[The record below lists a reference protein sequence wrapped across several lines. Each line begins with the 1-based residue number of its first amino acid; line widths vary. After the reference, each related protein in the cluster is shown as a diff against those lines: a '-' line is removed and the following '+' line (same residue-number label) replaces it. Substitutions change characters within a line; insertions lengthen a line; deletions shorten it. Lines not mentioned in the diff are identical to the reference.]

1 MSDNHPKEKSKIKTG
16 TKTPKKP
23 LPQRLKKSFQAK
35 LSKFN
40 SNPVSKS
47 ILSKTRTK
55 LKPSTLLLL
64 VLLLTLTIFGVA
76 KRLTTSAYAPDEFVT
91 TWKTDNP
98 GASNDDQI
106 TIPTTGAG
114 YNYSVDWGDGNTT
127 TSETGDATHTYA
139 SAGTYIV
146 KITGTFPR
154 IYFNYN
160 GYGPIGDEKKS

>member
-1 MSDNHPKEKSKIKTG
+1 MSDSHPKSKPTQKSLST
-16 TKTPKKP
+16 KP

-55 LKPSTLLLL
+55 LKPSTLLLII
-64 VLLLTLTIFGVA
+64 LLLTLTIFGVA

-106 TIPTTGAG
+106 TIKTIPTTYT
-114 YNYSVDWGDGNTT
+114 YNYDIDWGDGNIDTAQT
-127 TSETGDATHTYA
+127 ADITHTYDVP
-139 SAGTYIV
+139 GTYVV
-146 KITGTFPR
+146 KITGNFPE
-154 IYFNYN
+154 INLTT
-160 GYGPIGDEKKS
+160 